1 MAVGSGVTVAAGTVV
16 TVGLGVLVSVGDDVT
31 VDRGVVVG
39 NWVAVEAGLAVE
51 PSLQLLIRVARV
63 KAINPVRRRL
73 DISLP
78 FVRQCVYTWRDTNT
92 TFSLSMTVYQIILK
106 IL

>member
-73 DISLP
+73 DISSSRSS
-78 FVRQCVYTWRDTNT
+78 VNVYIHGGIQTQR
-92 TFSLSMTVYQIILK
+92 SVYL
-106 IL
+106 